1 MSKRKN
7 YPLSRKLSD
16 PRTRCD
22 RASRGGFAS
31 TPVLSRLRKVFRLL
45 SSVCKLGKKEYKS
58 VTIERRS
65 FAGLKQVWGFGLI
78 EVVVAATIITVFFV
92 AILST
97 YSFFLK
103 TLLGGT
109 QDVQATFLLREGAE
123 VARILRDSSW
133 SSNVA
138 TATVGTE
145 YYLSWSGSAWVLSAT
160 PSYVDG
166 VFDRTVTFESVYRD
180 VNDDIASSGTIDDN
194 IRLVTVDVAWRNSAA
209 ATTTKTLQTYLTNL
223 YSN

>member
-1 MSKRKN
+1 M
-7 YPLSRKLSD
+7 
-16 PRTRCD
+16 
-22 RASRGGFAS
+22 
-31 TPVLSRLRKVFRLL
+31 
-45 SSVCKLGKKEYKS
+45 KK
-58 VTIERRS
+58 
-65 FAGLKQVWGFGLI
+65 GFGLI

-109 QDVQATFLLREGAE
+109 QEVQATFLLREGAE
-123 VARILRDSSW
+123 VSRILRDSSW
-133 SSNVA
+133 SSNIV

-145 YYLSWSGSAWVLSAT
+145 YYLSWNGSAWALTAT

-166 VFDRTVTFESVYRD
+166 LFDRTVTFESVYRD
-180 VNDDIASSGTIDDN
+180 VNDDIASSGTVDGDT
-194 IRLVTVDVAWRNSAA
+194 RLVTVNVAWKNSTA

-223 YSN
+223 YGN